1 MNRQE
6 TDSERL
12 ERQQGAIADLQLEQG
27 ADEEA
32 HWGVIHEAAHKATT
46 DNWPGMPESE
56 RQRVV
61 ELVVGHT
68 AIKYQ
73 LSVFRNGWST
83 GQDSERI
90 QLDPDIAGPRILVRA
105 YATAEADTVRMR
117 GEAERQTGQAEERPS
132 LEERIRRYLP
142 PPN

>member
-6 TDSERL
+6 TDSEKL
-12 ERQQGAIADLQLEQG
+12 ERQQSAIADLRLEQG
-27 ADEEA
+27 ADEA
-32 HWGVIHEAAHKATT
+32 ALWGGIHEAAHRATT
-46 DNWPGMPESE
+46 DNWPEMPESE
-56 RQRVV
+56 RQLVV
-61 ELVVGHT
+61 EAVVGLT

-73 LSVFRNGWST
+73 LSIFRNGWST

-90 QLDPDIAGPRILVRA
+90 QVDPEIAGPRILIRA

-117 GEAERQTGQAEERPS
+117 GQAERQSGQAEERPS